1 MAIKYSNEFKE
12 SIVSLSQ
19 TGRSAN
25 SLAKE
30 YNVSVSTVTKWI
42 KQADPNNTKVLSS
55 NERAL
60 IKENKR
66 LKEELD
72 SLTFA
77 LFRCYFRDYCKENGL
92 KANAKLYTSFFF
104 FFMAYLIVKR
114 IEGMVI

>member
-66 LKEELD
+66 FPNCQIKCNTFDLFLVIGLVNRSLAELPLPID
-72 SLTFA
+72 S
-77 LFRCYFRDYCKENGL
+77 
-92 KANAKLYTSFFF
+92 
-104 FFMAYLIVKR
+104 
-114 IEGMVI
+114 